1 MLQEEHKSKTF
12 RTFRILWL
20 TDRPAANLRA
30 HKECFTSDI
39 IVWRRPRIFFYLTF
53 IKNINP
59 LVVSCCSVPIT
70 NPHRIIERWMTPSPL
85 FMAPMYAP
93 ESFLCLMARRRRRGN
108 LWLDLIRKSK
118 RKTSFPFSC
127 IISHF
132 YNTSSSHYYA
142 RFFFKSFSK
151 FPLYFHFPLLFT
163 CASPV
168 TGCSE

>member
-1 MLQEEHKSKTF
+1 M
-12 RTFRILWL
+12 
-20 TDRPAANLRA
+20 TDRSAAANLLA
-30 HKECFTSDI
+30 HKGSFTSDI